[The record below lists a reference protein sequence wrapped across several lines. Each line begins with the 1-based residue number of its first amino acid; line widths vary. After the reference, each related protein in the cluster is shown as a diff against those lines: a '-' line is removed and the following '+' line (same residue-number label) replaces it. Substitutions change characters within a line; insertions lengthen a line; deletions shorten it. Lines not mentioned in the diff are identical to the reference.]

1 MQSAVLNL
9 KKLLKHTFRV
19 QKLAPA
25 AINVFRLILE
35 ILLKSNLPN
44 VVQKECVRNFRNTQH
59 PFKHHGTLN
68 KYMILLLSTSKNS
81 SPTPKIISF
90 QFLILGYCAPRM
102 YVHELLG

>member
-9 KKLLKHTFRV
+9 KKLLKHTFRM

-68 KYMILLLSTSKNS
+68 Y
-81 SPTPKIISF
+81 
-90 QFLILGYCAPRM
+90 PRINI
-102 YVHELLG
+102 